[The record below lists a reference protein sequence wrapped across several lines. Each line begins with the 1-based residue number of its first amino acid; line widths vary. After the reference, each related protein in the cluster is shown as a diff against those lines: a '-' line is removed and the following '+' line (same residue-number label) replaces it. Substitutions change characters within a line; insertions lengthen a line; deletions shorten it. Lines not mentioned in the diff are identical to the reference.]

1 MIYTDFIAYIF
12 TARTRITLTSSINFE
27 DIRMESGR
35 QKRYL
40 SSKYSEEDVN
50 EI

>member
-27 DIRMESGR
+27 DVRMES
-35 QKRYL
+35 K
-40 SSKYSEEDVN
+40 KMIDSEEDVN